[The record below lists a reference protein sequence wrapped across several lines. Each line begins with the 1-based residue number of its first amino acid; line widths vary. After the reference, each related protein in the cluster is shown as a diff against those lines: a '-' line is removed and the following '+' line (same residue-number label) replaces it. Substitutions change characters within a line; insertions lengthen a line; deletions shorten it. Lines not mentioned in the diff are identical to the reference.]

1 MKQFSFIHILLLIL
15 MLVVYHCSHAQDY
28 VVPLRGDTLYGSVR
42 PTGAGLNQRVQVA
55 AEGSKKKSFGVVE
68 VREFKYKNEV
78 YRPVK
83 GLEGY
88 TFMKLLRDGY
98 LALYAFQPPNQSA
111 YDGRFLL
118 RKDGSGIEVP
128 NLTFKKSMTRFL
140 SDCPAVTSK
149 IDEGELNKR
158 ELEAIVDE
166 YNNCV
171 TKNTATVAVEIQKLN
186 PLDALEQKV
195 KAKEEFS
202 GRSDALDMIAELK
215 KKVQTGE
222 KIPNFMLEGLK
233 NALSSQPDLAT
244 DLDTALKEL
253 TK

>member
-42 PTGAGLNQRVQVA
+42 PTGVGPNQRVQVSP
-55 AEGSKKKSFGVVE
+55 ENGKKKSFGVVE
-68 VREFKYKNEV
+68 VREFKYKDEV

-88 TFMKLLRDGY
+88 TFMKLIRDGY
-98 LALYAFQPPNQSA
+98 LALYGFQPANQSS

-118 RKDGSGIEVP
+118 RKDGSGLEVP
-128 NLTFKKSMTRFL
+128 NLTFKKSLAKFL
-140 SDCPAVTSK
+140 SDCPTVTAK
-149 IDEGELNKR
+149 VEAGELNKR
-158 ELEAIVDE
+158 DLNAIVDE

-171 TKNTATVAVEIQKLN
+171 TKNTTTVAVEIQKLN

-202 GRSDALDMIAELK
+202 GRSDALDMIAEIK
-215 KKVQTGE
+215 KKVQARE
-222 KIPNFMLEGLK
+222 KVPNFMLEGLK
-233 NALSSQPDLAT
+233 NALSSQSDLAT

-253 TK
+253 TR

>member
-1 MKQFSFIHILLLIL
+1 MIHSIW
-15 MLVVYHCSHAQDY
+15 
-28 VVPLRGDTLYGSVR
+28 PL
-42 PTGAGLNQRVQVA
+42 
-55 AEGSKKKSFGVVE
+55 
-68 VREFKYKNEV
+68 
-78 YRPVK
+78 
-83 GLEGY
+83 
-88 TFMKLLRDGY
+88 
-98 LALYAFQPPNQSA
+98 
-111 YDGRFLL
+111 
-118 RKDGSGIEVP
+118 
-128 NLTFKKSMTRFL
+128 
-140 SDCPAVTSK
+140 
-149 IDEGELNKR
+149 

-233 NALSSQPDLAT
+233 NALSSQPDLTT